1 MAPFLNQADASPII
15 KAILRSR
22 HYLISLLLLLLAS
35 SLAFG
40 QRGQIIQAATTS
52 VMDPNRDGF
61 VSKTSAGFSNRG
73 SNASYLKEFE
83 IPMFGIPIVGAG
95 EVAADN
101 QAGPKCGIT
110 DITVDSL
117 GYGAYAVLDAAD
129 NMIFRFRLGTNNPS
143 VEAYTILIDT
153 DGKIGPSDPN
163 ATANNPG
170 FEIDITLIKNAQQG
184 VRVFNIDGIESCPT
198 PIRQYGFF
206 SNFQIAIADII
217 TCSNPDYFYDFYV
230 PFADLQAAF
239 GITKN
244 TELRFVALTNVSATC
259 AMAGKIADIGGVND
273 ALYSGCNTCAF
284 LDLANNQCPTALSN
298 LCQTCVGFQTGV
310 TPKPTIDTPVKAAQ
324 PVVTGTAIPN
334 ATVFIDLFNS
344 SNVLKQSI
352 TTTTGTGC
360 VACSW
365 TATFGANLAPG
376 DIISARAKSITGC
389 QSAGVSS
396 DATVAI
402 VVVNVPPVI
411 NGASAILIYDENSP
425 PVKIDANLNV
435 TDADN
440 TNLKSAAVSITSN
453 FIAAEDILSF
463 TPAAGIAGTYNPT
476 TGVLQL
482 IGPAPLTT
490 FQTLLRSV
498 GYSNS
503 SDNPTAST
511 RTIHM
516 VVNDGLDNSN
526 GYDRQI
532 TVIPVNDPPV
542 AQNDVGSTNE
552 DTPLSLPGILSND
565 TDVDGTIN
573 PATVD
578 LDLLT
583 VGIQNTLTNA
593 QGVWNVNGSGV
604 VSVNPALNFNGTA
617 QISYVVSDNQGGVS
631 NPATITVTVL
641 SVNDPPV
648 AANDAASTN
657 EDTPVTV
664 LDLTAND
671 TDVDG
676 VLDKATVDLDP
687 VTAGTQNSFVNGQ
700 GTWNVTAAAAL
711 TLTPALNFNG
721 TASITYT
728 VKDNQGALSNV
739 ATITM
744 TILPV
749 NDAPVAVA
757 DNASTNED
765 TPVSFN
771 VAANDT
777 DVDGTVNVATVDL
790 DPLTNGIQ
798 TSFTNAQ
805 GTFAVNSSGLVT
817 YTPAL
822 NFNGTVVRTYVI
834 NDNLGLSS
842 APGTYTITVVPV
854 NDPPVANDDSGSTF
868 LNTAITLFGVTGNDT
883 DVDGTVNPATV
894 DLDPATAGIQ
904 SAFVTASGNWSVNTG
919 GDVTFTPTLAFF
931 GNAAVTYRVQD
942 NLAAVSNVATITITV
957 SNTTSTGDIPP
968 VAVADAVSTNED
980 TSISFNPT
988 ANDTDADGTIDA
1000 TTVDL
1005 DVLTNGIQ
1013 QNAITA
1019 EGSWTVN
1026 ASGVVTFTPTLNYNG
1041 IATRAYTVKDNA
1053 GVASNGILMTI
1064 TVISVNDNPV
1074 ASNDAGT
1081 TQEDVILL
1089 LPVITSNDTDVDGTV
1104 DASTVDLDP
1113 GVAGR
1118 QTAVSTAQGSWSV
1131 DASANLSYTPTVNF
1145 NGTAT
1150 INYTV
1155 ADNAG
1160 GVSNSATITVTV
1172 TPVND
1177 APTAVDD
1184 SASTFED
1191 TPVSLPDI
1199 TSNDTDVDGSID
1211 KTTVDLDP
1219 VAPGQQQT
1227 VSDIHGTWTVT
1238 SSAVLSFT
1246 PVIGFDGTVT
1256 RTYTVKDNLGAV
1268 SNTATITIVVN
1279 LILDAPTATNDSGTT
1294 PEDTPITLL
1303 NISGNDTDIHGFP
1316 DPATVDL
1323 DPAAPGVQKAI
1334 TNAQGTWTVNN
1345 QADLTYTPATN
1356 FNGTA
1361 SISYVIKDN
1370 TGVLSNVAQVTIT
1383 VQPVNDPPVVAAM
1396 KISTLRDTPVTGQ
1409 IFDPADKDP
1418 DGTPLSVSP
1427 VPANQPDHGTV
1438 VILANGTYSYTPN
1451 PNFVGDDLF
1460 ELEIC
1465 DQGIPLPAECVFKT
1479 ITVTVV
1485 PVNRPPVIE
1494 VNTLPGS
1501 TLSATTPEDTPLV
1514 FCFDAVD
1521 PDGNDVTLSSITNI
1535 AGGGTLVPFSSV
1547 KFCYTFTPA
1556 PDFNGTVI
1564 WEVVVCDNGVPSLCA
1579 KLVATIT
1586 VTPVNDAPVA
1596 VRDTLKIMRATPG
1609 GLNVLANDRD
1619 VENDKLT
1626 VDVKPVRNVLH
1637 GTAVLNAD
1645 GSLSYTS
1652 VVDYRGVDS
1661 LQYQVCDN
1669 GNPVACS
1676 TGTVII
1682 IIEDL
1687 PLRVYQGLSPN
1698 GDGINDYLR
1707 IDGIDYYVNNEVKVF
1722 DRYNNLVFEIQG
1734 YNNMDRVW
1742 RGQANRGIGST
1753 ELPEETY
1760 FYSISLGDG
1769 SGVLNGYV
1777 ILKRNP

>member
-1 MAPFLNQADASPII
+1 MDDFLRPGPAVLN
-15 KAILRSR
+15 RVSR
-22 HYLISLLLLLLAS
+22 LFTLLLLLIGPVAY
-35 SLAFG
+35 G

-52 VMDPNRDGF
+52 VLDPNQDGF

-95 EVAADN
+95 EAAADN

-163 ATANNPG
+163 ATPNNPG

-198 PIRQYGFF
+198 PIKQYGFF

-273 ALYSGCNTCAF
+273 ALYNGCNTCAF

-334 ATVFIDLFNS
+334 ATVFIDLLNS
-344 SNVLKQSI
+344 SNVLKQSV

-360 VACSW
+360 VACAW
-365 TATFGANLAPG
+365 TATFSSNLAPG

-411 NGASAILIYDENSP
+411 NGASAILSYDENSP
-425 PVKIDANLNV
+425 PLKIDANLNV
-435 TDADN
+435 TDVDN
-440 TNLKSAAVSITSN
+440 TSLRTATVSITAN
-453 FIAAEDILSF
+453 FISAEDVLSF
-463 TPAAGIAGTYNPT
+463 TPASGITGSYNPA

-482 IGPAPLTT
+482 TGPALLTT
-490 FQTLLRSV
+490 FQSLLRSV

-511 RTIHM
+511 RTIHI

-532 TVIPVNDPPV
+532 TVVPINDPPV

-583 VGIQNTLTNA
+583 VGIQNTITNA
-593 QGVWNVNGSGV
+593 QGTWSVNGSGIL
-604 VSVNPALNFNGTA
+604 SFTPTLNYNGTA

-631 NPATITVTVL
+631 NPATVTVTVL

-648 AANDAASTN
+648 ANNDTGSTN
-657 EDTPVTV
+657 EDTPVTIP
-664 LDLTAND
+664 DLTAND

-676 VLDKATVDLDP
+676 VLDKTTVDLDP

-700 GTWNVTAAAAL
+700 GTWNVTATAAL

-721 TASITYT
+721 TANITYT
-728 VKDNQGALSNV
+728 VRDNQGALSNV
-739 ATITM
+739 ATIT
-744 TILPV
+744 IAIIPV

-757 DNASTNED
+757 DNISTNED

-771 VAANDT
+771 VAANDA
-777 DVDGTVNVATVDL
+777 DVDGTVNVASVDL

-798 TSFTNAQ
+798 TTFSNAQ
-805 GTFAVNSSGLVT
+805 GTFSVNAVGLVT
-817 YTPAL
+817 YTPVL

-842 APGTYTITVVPV
+842 APGTYTITVLPV

-868 LNTAITLFGVTGNDT
+868 LNTAVTLFGVTGNDT

-894 DLDPATAGIQ
+894 DLDPATGGIQ
-904 SAFVTASGNWSVNTG
+904 SAFATASGNWSVNSG
-919 GDVTFTPTLAFF
+919 GDVTFTSTLTFV
-931 GNAAVTYRVQD
+931 GNATVTYQVQD
-942 NLAAVSNVATITITV
+942 NLGAASNVATITIAV

-968 VAVADAVSTNED
+968 VSVADAVSTNED
-980 TSISFNPT
+980 TPVTFNPT
-988 ANDTDADGTIDA
+988 SNDTDSDGTIDVS
-1000 TTVDL
+1000 TVDL
-1005 DVLTNGIQ
+1005 DVLTNGVQ
-1013 QNAITA
+1013 PSVVTTA
-1019 EGSWTVN
+1019 GSWTVN
-1026 ASGVVTFTPTLNYNG
+1026 AAGMVTFTPALNFNG
-1041 IATRAYTVKDNA
+1041 VTTRAYTVMDNA
-1053 GVASNGILMTI
+1053 GVASNGVLITM

-1074 ASNDAGT
+1074 ANSDAGT
-1081 TQEDVILL
+1081 TPEDVVLV
-1089 LPVITSNDTDVDGTV
+1089 LPTITSNDTDVDGTV
-1104 DASTVDLDP
+1104 VASSVDVDP
-1113 GVAGR
+1113 TTPGT
-1118 QTAVSTAQGSWSV
+1118 QTSVSTAQGLWSV
-1131 DASANLSYTPTVNF
+1131 DALSNLTYTPAANF
-1145 NGTAT
+1145 NGTAV
-1150 INYTV
+1150 ISYTV
-1155 ADNAG
+1155 TDNSG
-1160 GVSNSATITVTV
+1160 GVSNNATVTVTV

-1177 APTAVDD
+1177 APVAVDD
-1184 SASTFED
+1184 SATTFED
-1191 TPVSLPDI
+1191 TAVSLPDI
-1199 TSNDTDVDGSID
+1199 TANDTDVDGTIDKSSID
-1211 KTTVDLDP
+1211 LDLL
-1219 VAPGQQQT
+1219 APGQQLT
-1227 VSDIHGTWTVT
+1227 VSDIHGTWTAT
-1238 SSAVLSFT
+1238 TAGALTYT
-1246 PVIGFDGTVT
+1246 PVIGFDGTAT
-1256 RTYTVKDNLGAV
+1256 RTYTVKDNQGLL

-1279 LILDAPTATNDSGTT
+1279 LILDAPTASNDSGTT
-1294 PEDTPITLL
+1294 LEDTPITLVK
-1303 NISGNDTDIHGFP
+1303 ISSNDTDIHGFP

-1323 DPAAPGVQKAI
+1323 DPATPGVQKVI
-1334 TNAQGTWTVNN
+1334 TTAQGTWSVNS
-1345 QADLTYTPATN
+1345 QADLTYNPKAN
-1356 FNGTA
+1356 YNGTT

-1383 VQPVNDPPVVAAM
+1383 VQPVNDAPVVAAM
-1396 KISTLRDTPVTGQ
+1396 KVSTLRDTPVIGP
-1409 IFDPADKDP
+1409 IFDPADNDP
-1418 DGTPLSVSP
+1418 DGTTLTVSP
-1427 VPANQPDHGTV
+1427 IPANQPDHGTV
-1438 VILANGTYSYTPN
+1438 VVGSNGTYTYTPN
-1451 PNFVGDDLF
+1451 LNFVGDDLF

-1465 DQGIPLPAECVFKT
+1465 DQGIPLPAECTFKT
-1479 ITVTVV
+1479 IVVTVV

-1535 AGGGTLVPFSSV
+1535 TGGGTLVPFSSV

-1619 VENDKLT
+1619 VEHDLLT
-1626 VDVKPVRNVLH
+1626 VDIKPVRNVLH
-1637 GTAVLNAD
+1637 GTAVLGPD

-1682 IIEDL
+1682 VIEDL

-1734 YNNMDRVW
+1734 YNNTDRVW

-1769 SGVLNGYV
+1769 SGMLSGYV